1 MTCTIHSIVW
11 YKVFIVLGGHLMLF
25 TLRLKENKGFVRCY
39 KKGGYVSDNK
49 VTAYFFVNRTPY
61 NKLGIS
67 VSKKIG
73 GAVERNRAKRIIRAA
88 YRVTEQEMPIGY
100 DIVFSARA
108 GIKDGKSADIERFIK
123 KRLIPA
129 INKKAGKK

>member
-1 MTCTIHSIVW
+1 
-11 YKVFIVLGGHLMLF
+11 MLF